1 MKVYFNELTLAE
13 SAAQNRML
21 LADFKKVWADFR
33 KASEGKAKYV
43 FADDETLASLVEAV
57 YSEHNRELS
66 DFLVTTMIKPYCSSG
81 KTWLEELQDRLRERD
96 VDYSIC
102 IKPTQNPECL
112 TLGWAYLTR
121 SITLGFESS
130 YFWKTLKHQIAEMT
144 IEGGECKERKVDVLC
159 VTDEKHLHEKALQ
172 TWFVCQ
178 RDFEHVELPEKCN
191 VAPEEKKIHYRD
203 DHGREV
209 LDAFARKLVRNPY
222 VIGVVNSTEW
232 HSSCDHFIYD
242 THEDGIVD
250 VCLHWHD
257 RGYGLAVKTTAKGKL
272 QTMKVADVLEQEF
285 DQGT

>member
-21 LADFKKVWADFR
+21 LADFKKVWAGFST
-33 KASEGKAKYV
+33 AFEGKMERV
-43 FADDETLASLVEAV
+43 FADENTLASLNEAV
-57 YSEHNRELS
+57 YVERDPELTQ
-66 DFLVTTMIKPYCSSG
+66 FFATVMNKPYCVSD
-81 KTWLEELQDRLRERD
+81 KTWSEEVRDRFFGAE
-96 VDYSIC
+96 YSIC
-102 IKPTQNPECL
+102 IKPTQKPECP

-130 YFWKTLKHQIAEMT
+130 YFWKTLKHQITETT
-144 IEGGECKERKVDVLC
+144 IEGEERKVEVLC

-178 RDFEHVELPEKCN
+178 RDFERVELPEKCN

-242 THEDGIVD
+242 THEDGIVE

-257 RGYGLAVKTTAKGKL
+257 KGYGLAVKTTAKGIL
-272 QTMKVADVLEQEF
+272 QTMKVAEVLKQEF
-285 DQGT
+285 DQRT